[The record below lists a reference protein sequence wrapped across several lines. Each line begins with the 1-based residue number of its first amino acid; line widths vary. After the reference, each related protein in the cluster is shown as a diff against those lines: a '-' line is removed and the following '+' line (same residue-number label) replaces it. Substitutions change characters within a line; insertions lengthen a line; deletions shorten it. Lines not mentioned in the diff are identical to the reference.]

1 MKEAIDLHNQAD
13 QLIYQTEKQ
22 IDEFKEKLDSETV
35 SKLNDAKDKLSE
47 TNKGTDLDSIKADI
61 ENLNKIWSSA
71 TEKMYQE
78 SSENA
83 DPATSQE
90 EGASSGAKSDDA
102 EIKDADFEVVD
113 DSEEK
118 S

>member
-1 MKEAIDLHNQAD
+1 M
-13 QLIYQTEKQ
+13 
-22 IDEFKEKLDSETV
+22 
-35 SKLNDAKDKLSE
+35 
-47 TNKGTDLDSIKADI
+47 DSIKSDI

-78 SSENA
+78 SA
-83 DPATSQE
+83 DANQANQAQGEAPSSQE
-90 EGASSGAKSDDA
+90 KSNDD